1 MDYEKAYKKAL
12 ERAKKVHKYSSD
24 IAEIKRMED
33 IFPELKESEDEKI
46 RKAQLDYWRSV
57 GGKEWHGVPVQ
68 ETIAWLEKQSE
79 NKPVW
84 TDNDRTMA
92 FTLMRDVDQITYIS
106 EEGKNKRLEWLN
118 SLEDRFNKEK

>member
-1 MDYEKAYKKAL
+1 MNYEKKYKNALANARQEYNTTENL
-12 ERAKKVHKYSSD
+12 ERKQWL
-24 IAEIKRMED
+24 EEL
-33 IFPELKESEDEKI
+33 FPELADGEDERI